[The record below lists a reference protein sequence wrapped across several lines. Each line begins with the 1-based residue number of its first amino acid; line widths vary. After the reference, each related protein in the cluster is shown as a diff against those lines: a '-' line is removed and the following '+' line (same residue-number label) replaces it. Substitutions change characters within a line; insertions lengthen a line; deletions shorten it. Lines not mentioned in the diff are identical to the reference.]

1 MILAI
6 LQARVSSTRL
16 PGKVLKNIISKPM
29 LLRQIERIR
38 RAKLIDKLIVATSL
52 DLTDN
57 PIETLCKENDIAFYR
72 GSLNDVLDRFYQTA
86 KPFNADHIVRLTG
99 DCPLIDPQLIDAV
112 ISFHI
117 KGGYDYSSNNF
128 ECTFPDGL
136 DTEVFKYKCLE
147 QAWKEA
153 VLPSQREHVTP
164 FIYQQPDRFKIGN
177 FKNTVDLSGL
187 RWTVDEPADF
197 ELISI
202 IYNSLYSKNPKFTTN
217 DILAFLDSHPDL
229 KSMNTHHERNE
240 GMKKSFDK
248 DAIFFKSTGE
258 Q

>member
-16 PGKVLKNIISKPM
+16 PGKVLKNIINKPM

-38 RAKLIDKLIVATSL
+38 RTKLIDKLIVATSL

-57 PIETLCKENDIAFYR
+57 PIERLCKENDIAYYR
-72 GSLNDVLDRFYQTA
+72 GSLDDVLDRFYQTA

-99 DCPLIDPQLIDAV
+99 DCPLADPLLIDEV
-112 ISFHI
+112 ISYHLQ
-117 KGGYDYSSNNF
+117 GGYDYSSNTL
-128 ECTFPDGL
+128 EPTFPDGL
-136 DTEVFKYKCLE
+136 DIEVFKFGCLKA
-147 QAWKEA
+147 AWLEA
-153 VLPSQREHVTP
+153 RLPSQREHVTP
-164 FIYQQPDRFKIGN
+164 FIHQQPDRFKIGS
-177 FKNTVDLSGL
+177 FKNIADLSGF

-197 ELISI
+197 ELVVR

-217 DILAFLDSHPDL
+217 DILAFLDNHPDL
-229 KSMNTHHERNE
+229 KTMNTHHERNE

-248 DAIFFKSTGE
+248 GAMFLKSTGG